1 MWSELRERVAQYNSR
16 TSKMSD
22 VEKSH
27 GWTVRDIPDQSGR
40 IVVVTGANSG
50 LGYEAAL
57 ALAAA
62 GAHVVAAARN
72 EEKAH
77 EIESLLIKSLK
88 TGRRQRALS
97 WQLRTACDLSR
108 LWQGQGRGDEA
119 LTLLQSIYDQ
129 FTEGLNTADLI
140 HAGALLEGLRAN
152 SMDRVAS
159 AARGH

>member
-1 MWSELRERVAQYNSR
+1 
-16 TSKMSD
+16 MSD

-72 EEKAH
+72 EEKAD

-97 WQLRTACDLSR
+97 WQLPPPCDLQG
-108 LWQGQGRGDEA
+108 LWQSQRPADDS
-119 LTLLQSIYDQ
+119 LTLFPSIYHHS
-129 FTEGLNTADLI
+129 THSLHTP
-140 HAGALLEGLRAN
+140 
-152 SMDRVAS
+152 DR
-159 AARGH
+159 